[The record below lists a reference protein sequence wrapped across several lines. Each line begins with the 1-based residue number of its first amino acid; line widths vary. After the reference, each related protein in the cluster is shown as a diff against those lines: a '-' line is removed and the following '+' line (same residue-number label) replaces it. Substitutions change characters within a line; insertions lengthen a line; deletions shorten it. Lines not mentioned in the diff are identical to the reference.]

1 MKRTLVFGLVLI
13 SGIVLGQEVK
23 VYTLKSLKEANPDSV
38 FSVDLSHEKLT
49 YIPAELYHFT
59 HIKTL
64 NLTKNKLEFLPD
76 SMAVFTALEV
86 LNLSKNKFKFIP
98 YVVFQVSSIKQLLLG
113 QNTIEKIPDEIGQLI
128 HLEVLD
134 LYDNAVNDIS
144 PKLKELPSLKTL
156 DIQGVMYN
164 HAFHAKLVNDFRHC
178 KLYLDPPCSC
188 MDWIINNT
196 I

>member
-1 MKRTLVFGLVLI
+1 
-13 SGIVLGQEVK
+13 
-23 VYTLKSLKEANPDSV
+23 
-38 FSVDLSHEKLT
+38 
-49 YIPAELYHFT
+49 
-59 HIKTL
+59 
-64 NLTKNKLEFLPD
+64 
-76 SMAVFTALEV
+76 
-86 LNLSKNKFKFIP
+86 
-98 YVVFQVSSIKQLLLG
+98 LLG

-188 MDWIINNT
+188 MD
-196 I
+196 